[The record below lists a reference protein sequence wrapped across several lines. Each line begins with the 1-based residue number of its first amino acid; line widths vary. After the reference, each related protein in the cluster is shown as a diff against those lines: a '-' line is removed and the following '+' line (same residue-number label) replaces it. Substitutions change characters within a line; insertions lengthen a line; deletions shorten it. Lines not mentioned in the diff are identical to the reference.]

1 MIYIIC
7 MYIYMSL
14 TAKYILYK
22 SLETNVHL
30 QIFYKITA

>member
-1 MIYIIC
+1 

-14 TAKYILYK
+14 TTKYILYK
-22 SLETNVHL
+22 SLETDVHFAL